1 LDEFTKLE
9 KTFAM
14 KRLLLIIS
22 ITLSPFLLRAQT
34 GNQGSAKPN
43 DKNVVAEESHD
54 KEMLPDPDAVLN
66 QPETDYSVL
75 RPKNLQP
82 GINRLQLD
90 GISCLVPNTDN
101 VVSIPNAWK
110 GPLRVPFK
118 KKKPAASYNDSSNS
132 PVL

>member
-1 LDEFTKLE
+1 
-9 KTFAM
+9 M
-14 KRLLLIIS
+14 KRLLIIIS
-22 ITLSPFLLRAQT
+22 ITLSPFLLMAQT
-34 GNQGSAKPN
+34 GSPKLN
-43 DKNVVAEESHD
+43 DKNVVTDELQD
-54 KEMLPDPDAVLN
+54 KATLPDPDAALN
-66 QPETDYSVL
+66 QPETDYTVL

-90 GISCLVPNTDN
+90 GTPCLVPDTDN

-118 KKKPAASYNDSSNS
+118 KKKPAAVYNDSGNS

>member
-1 LDEFTKLE
+1 
-9 KTFAM
+9 M
-14 KRLLLIIS
+14 
-22 ITLSPFLLRAQT
+22 AQT
-34 GNQGSAKPN
+34 GSPKLN
-43 DKNVVAEESHD
+43 DKNVVTDELQD
-54 KEMLPDPDAVLN
+54 KATLPDPDAALN
-66 QPETDYSVL
+66 QPETDYTVL

-90 GISCLVPNTDN
+90 GTPCLVPDTDN

-118 KKKPAASYNDSSNS
+118 KKKPAAVYNDSGNS